1 MHDHDNPPLTPKQQR
16 IEQLTE
22 TVTAFVG
29 LNAKVDVAKVRRFLG
44 AIRTGD
50 PDVDREVRA
59 NAEVVV
65 TLALA
70 RGTSAGARTAG
81 PGAGDTSV
89 GDTSVGDTSVG
100 RGGWA
105 WTSTGRGG
113 VAQRVP
119 QPLGEIDHHR
129 RPPAT
134 GGFCC
139 PLRGVGGPTGVG
151 VDWSRR
157 HAR

>member
-1 MHDHDNPPLTPKQQR
+1 MHDPDNPPLTPKQQR

-29 LNAKVDVAKVRRFLG
+29 LNPKVDMAKVRRFLG

-50 PDVDREVRA
+50 RDIDREVRA

-89 GDTSVGDTSVG
+89 GDTSTGGGDLDPGLRADHAAGPGTPVSGTPVSGTPVSGAAGG
-100 RGGWA
+100 RGR
-105 WTSTGRGG
+105 RGNS
-113 VAQRVP
+113 ARCRHA
-119 QPLGEIDHHR
+119 IDH
-129 RPPAT
+129 A
-134 GGFCC
+134 
-139 PLRGVGGPTGVG
+139 
-151 VDWSRR
+151 
-157 HAR
+157 